1 MYASAFEVE
10 RASLDFKVG
19 LMRVLAIDAS
29 LRNTGVAIVDAN
41 NGKPQSVYFGTI
53 HNKSAMRPSSC
64 LVCIRDRLAEL
75 IREHAPDC
83 CALESVIYVQSYKT
97 AIILGAARGAA
108 ILAAAENGLPVFEY
122 SPRRI
127 KQSDGG
133 SRRRRQRSGRVHGAR
148 AAWSNRNAGCRR
160 RRRAGDRAY
169 SFAHAGNSGAR
180 SSGRNA
186 NMNGEIGRD
195 AALSDRTSKVRWL
208 GRMEFARALELQE
221 ELVAKKREDASLE
234 DQLLLLE
241 HEPVYTIGRTPD
253 RSSLSATGSRP
264 SRDGELGS
272 AHLPHPLFSIN
283 RGGQATYHGPGQLM
297 GYPIID
303 LRRCGQ
309 DLHKYLRWLEQLL
322 IDLLARY
329 DIAAQRRESLT
340 GVWVENRKIASI
352 GVGVRHWITM
362 HGFALNVCGDLS
374 PFDHIVPCGIN
385 NVAITSMEK
394 ETKKSFTVAEVAT
407 AFEKI
412 ASRRISDLR
421 VAEALSA
428 VGA

>member
-1 MYASAFEVE
+1 
-10 RASLDFKVG
+10 
-19 LMRVLAIDAS
+19 
-29 LRNTGVAIVDAN
+29 
-41 NGKPQSVYFGTI
+41 
-53 HNKSAMRPSSC
+53 
-64 LVCIRDRLAEL
+64 
-75 IREHAPDC
+75 
-83 CALESVIYVQSYKT
+83 
-97 AIILGAARGAA
+97 
-108 ILAAAENGLPVFEY
+108 
-122 SPRRI
+122 
-127 KQSDGG
+127 
-133 SRRRRQRSGRVHGAR
+133 
-148 AAWSNRNAGCRR
+148 
-160 RRRAGDRAY
+160 
-169 SFAHAGNSGAR
+169 
-180 SSGRNA
+180 
-186 NMNGEIGRD
+186 MNGGPNSREPLTQM
-195 AALSDRTSKVRWL
+195 LSRKTQPASHELCPTDFQIHWL
-208 GRMEFARALELQE
+208 GRTEFGRALALQE
-221 ELVAKKREDASLE
+221 DIVAKKREDASRSDE
-234 DQLLLLE
+234 LLLLE

-253 RSSLSATGSRP
+253 RSSLSATGRIL
-264 SRDGELGS
+264 RGELGG

-394 ETKKSFTVAEVAT
+394 ETKKSFTVANIARAV
-407 AFEKI
+407 EKLALDSI
-412 ASRRISDLR
+412 VSLR
-421 VAEALSA
+421 VAPETQVMNA
-428 VGA
+428 

>member
-1 MYASAFEVE
+1 MN
-10 RASLDFKVG
+10 
-19 LMRVLAIDAS
+19 LAGH
-29 LRNTGVAIVDAN
+29 LN
-41 NGKPQSVYFGTI
+41 
-53 HNKSAMRPSSC
+53 
-64 LVCIRDRLAEL
+64 
-75 IREHAPDC
+75 
-83 CALESVIYVQSYKT
+83 
-97 AIILGAARGAA
+97 
-108 ILAAAENGLPVFEY
+108 
-122 SPRRI
+122 
-127 KQSDGG
+127 
-133 SRRRRQRSGRVHGAR
+133 
-148 AAWSNRNAGCRR
+148 
-160 RRRAGDRAY
+160 
-169 SFAHAGNSGAR
+169 
-180 SSGRNA
+180 
-186 NMNGEIGRD
+186 
-195 AALSDRTSKVRWL
+195 VRWL
-208 GRMEFARALELQE
+208 GQTEFARALTLQE
-221 ELVAKKREDASLE
+221 ELAAKKREDASLE

-253 RSSLSATGSRP
+253 RSSL
-264 SRDGELGS
+264 LGS
-272 AHLPHPLFSIN
+272 THLPHPVFSIN

-394 ETKKSFTVAEVAT
+394 ETKRAFTVAEIARAV
-407 AFEKI
+407 EKLALDSI
-412 ASRRISDLR
+412 VSLR
-421 VAEALSA
+421 VAPETQVMNA
-428 VGA
+428 